1 VSSEASLPS
10 KCPLTKWNLPSRKLT
25 TIVWT
30 DASLLRIVSQRTG
43 HEPLRRHQ
51 AVPRRRLLLG
61 AVEPSGVRP
70 CRSPV
75 PSATAKGDGDNR
87 ATQSCAEERQRA
99 LEHER
104 ADDRLPETEQARAAR
119 DRGEDRRYARGALF
133 SDFNEQD
140 GRFTDF
146 YWTHFI
152 KCPGQLRQK
161 RKFGGRGRLREGAC
175 ADRWLLAEIKAL
187 KPTIILSFGAQASTW
202 ILSKARYGG
211 KWTDWVWDEF
221 RRIITNQE
229 APTADVD
236 GFGTT
241 LIAALHPSGA
251 NPLALSFNEKIGQL
265 VKASLARPP
274 RT

>member
-1 VSSEASLPS
+1 MSLFEDIRR
-10 KCPLTKWNLPSRKLT
+10 CPGDDCCWGRWSPAAYGP
-25 TIVWT
+25 V
-30 DASLLRIVSQRTG
+30 
-43 HEPLRRHQ
+43 
-51 AVPRRRLLLG
+51 AVP
-61 AVEPSGVRP
+61 
-70 CRSPV
+70 CR
-75 PSATAKGDGDNR
+75 A
-87 ATQSCAEERQRA
+87 RQ
-99 LEHER
+99 
-104 ADDRLPETEQARAAR
+104 PKVMVITEQPNLARKNASEPWNTSER
-119 DRGEDRRYARGALF
+119 MTDYLKQSKRGLPGIAERIDGMLGGALF